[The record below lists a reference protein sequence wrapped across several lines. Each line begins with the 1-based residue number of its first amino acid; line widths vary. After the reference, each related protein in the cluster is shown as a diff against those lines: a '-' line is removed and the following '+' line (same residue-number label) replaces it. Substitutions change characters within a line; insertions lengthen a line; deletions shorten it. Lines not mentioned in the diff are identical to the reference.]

1 MCAPVHGVAPGCGC
15 HDACCSMMTLEE
27 ETKALEI
34 HRQHL
39 LLQVELI
46 ERRIASLKKAGK

>member
-1 MCAPVHGVAPGCGC
+1 MCAPVHGVAPVCGC
-15 HDACCSMMTLEE
+15 HDSCCGVMTLEE

-39 LLQVELI
+39 QLQVELI
-46 ERRIASLKKAGK
+46 ERRIASLKKVRG